1 MAKKHKEED
10 RGESA
15 PLWIVS
21 FCDLVTLLMSFFVI
35 LACANPKESGVGSDP
50 GLEEIAA
57 AVRAAF
63 SDMSPEALDKIKP
76 TTKFEDLLNQLKALA
91 RQRDPNRKGDSKE
104 EGLYGDQFR
113 VRRIR
118 DGMEITMGGPVFFE
132 PFSAQVN
139 ATALTAI
146 QEIGKMLKGH
156 RNMIEVRGHA
166 GDEPRPADWKFTD
179 AVELSY
185 QRAKNVADELIKL
198 GANPKAIRI
207 TAAGPNEPVARGPD
221 QAAKLGENRRVEIL
235 IRESLIDD
243 YSKQPATKP
252 Y

>member
-1 MAKKHKEED
+1 MSKKHQPEEH
-10 RGESA
+10 GESA

-21 FCDLVTLLMSFFVI
+21 FADLVTLMLSFFVI
-35 LACANPKESGVGSDP
+35 LAAANPKESGVGSDP

-63 SDMSPEALDKIKP
+63 SDMSPDALENIKP
-76 TTKFEDLLNQLKALA
+76 TSKFEDLLKQLKALA
-91 RQRDPNRKGDSKE
+91 RRNEPRNRGDSKE
-104 EGLYGDQFR
+104 EGIYGDQFR
-113 VRRIR
+113 VRRVR

-139 ATALTAI
+139 PKTLTTI
-146 QEIGKMLKGH
+146 QEMGRMLKGH

-207 TAAGPNEPVARGPD
+207 TAAGPNEPVAHGPD
-221 QAAKLGENRRVEIL
+221 QASRVGENRRVEIL

-243 YSKQPATKP
+243 YRTQAATRP

>member
-1 MAKKHKEED
+1 MGKKHQPEEH
-10 RGESA
+10 GESA

-21 FCDLVTLLMSFFVI
+21 FADLVTLLMSFFVI

-76 TTKFEDLLNQLKALA
+76 TTKFEDLLKQLKALA
-91 RQRDPNRKGDSKE
+91 RQYDPNRKGDSKE
-104 EGLYGDQFR
+104 EGIYGDQFR

-139 ATALTAI
+139 PAALTAV

-166 GDEPRPADWKFTD
+166 GDEPRPADWTFKD
-179 AVELSY
+179 AIELSH
-185 QRAKNVADELIKL
+185 QRALNVADELIKL
-198 GANPKAIRI
+198 GTNPKVIRI
-207 TAAGPNEPVARGPD
+207 VDAGPNEPMTRGPD
-221 QAAKLGENRRVEIL
+221 QTAKIGENRRVEIL
-235 IRESLIDD
+235 IRESIIDD
-243 YSKQPATKP
+243 YDKQPATKP

>member
-1 MAKKHKEED
+1 MGKKHQPEEH
-10 RGESA
+10 GESA

-21 FCDLVTLLMSFFVI
+21 FADLVTLMLSFFVI
-35 LACANPKESGVGSDP
+35 LAAANPKESGVGSDP

-57 AVRAAF
+57 AIRAAF
-63 SDMSPEALDKIKP
+63 SDMSPESLGNIKP
-76 TTKFEDLLNQLKALA
+76 TTKFEDLLRQLKALA
-91 RQRDPNRKGDSKE
+91 RKSEPGLRGDSQE
-104 EGLYGDQFR
+104 QGIYGDHFR

-139 ATALTAI
+139 PKALTTI
-146 QEIGKMLKGH
+146 QEIGRMLKGH
-156 RNMIEVRGHA
+156 RNMIEIRGHA
-166 GDEPRPADWKFTD
+166 GDEPRPADWTFND
-179 AVELSY
+179 AVELSH
-185 QRAKNVADELIKL
+185 QRAMQVAEELIRL

-235 IRESLIDD
+235 IRESIIDD
-243 YSKQPATKP
+243 YNKQPDSRP
-252 Y
+252 Q